1 MVWFRPGWLREGPG
15 IDKDA
20 PPKTGLALFFEI
32 FEREFWQLLK
42 LNLLFAV
49 CAAPLVTFGPAR
61 AALSRCTVNM
71 VRDLPNDVFYDFRQA
86 MKRDFRRNA
95 AVGLAE
101 LFGIGLLLAAAS
113 LPAVRESA
121 AVSGVLL
128 ALALLAALP
137 LGYLW
142 PMLAAVDLPARAAAR
157 NALALAF
164 ACPQHSLPALGVCGL
179 IFGLCF
185 GLLPLSLPLVLF
197 VPFGIGSFVMS
208 FAAWS
213 DIRRLVIRNDSN
225 GGI

>member
-1 MVWFRPGWLREGPG
+1 MVWLRPGWLREGPG

-121 AVSGVLL
+121 ALSGGLL

-142 PMLAAVDLPARAAAR
+142 PMLAAVDLPTRAAVR

-164 ACPQHSLPALGVCGL
+164 ACPQHSLPALGICGL

-197 VPFGIGSFVMS
+197 GPFGIGSFVMS

>member
-121 AVSGVLL
+121 ALSGGLL

-142 PMLAAVDLPARAAAR
+142 PMLAAVDLPTRAAVR

-164 ACPQHSLPALGVCGL
+164 ACPQHSLPALGICGL

-208 FAAWS
+208 FDAWS

>member
-1 MVWFRPGWLREGPG
+1 MVWLRPGWLREGPG

-32 FEREFWQLLK
+32 FEREFWQILK
-42 LNLLFAV
+42 LNLLFVV

-71 VRDLPNDVFYDFRQA
+71 VRDIPNDVFSDFRRARKQ
-86 MKRDFRRNA
+86 DFRRNA

-113 LPAVRESA
+113 LPAVQESA
-121 AVSGVLL
+121 ALSAGLF
-128 ALALLAALP
+128 AAALLAALP

-142 PMLAAVDLPARAAAR
+142 PLLAAVDLPVRAAVR
-157 NALALAF
+157 NALGLAF
-164 ACPQHSLPALGVCGL
+164 ACPQHSLPALGVCVLLGV
-179 IFGLCF
+179 LCF
-185 GLLPLSLPLVLF
+185 GLFPLSLPLMLF
-197 VPFGIGSFVMS
+197 VPFGVGSFTTS

-213 DIRRLVIRNDSN
+213 DIRRLVLQNDSN

>member
-1 MVWFRPGWLREGPG
+1 MVWLRPGWLREGPG

-32 FEREFWQLLK
+32 FEREFWQILK
-42 LNLLFAV
+42 LNLLFVV

-71 VRDLPNDVFYDFRQA
+71 VRDIPNDVFSDFRRALKQ
-86 MKRDFRRNA
+86 DFRRNA

-113 LPAVRESA
+113 LPAVQESA
-121 AVSGVLL
+121 ARSAGLF
-128 ALALLAALP
+128 AAALLAALP

-142 PMLAAVDLPARAAAR
+142 PLLAAVDLPVRAAVR
-157 NALALAF
+157 NALGLAF
-164 ACPQHSLPALGVCGL
+164 ACPQHSLPALGVCVLLGV
-179 IFGLCF
+179 LCF
-185 GLLPLSLPLVLF
+185 GLFPLSLPLMLF
-197 VPFGIGSFVMS
+197 VPFGVGSFTTS

-213 DIRRLVIRNDSN
+213 DIRRLVLQNDSN

>member
-1 MVWFRPGWLREGPG
+1 MVWLRPGWLREGPG

-32 FEREFWQLLK
+32 FEREFWQILK
-42 LNLLFAV
+42 LNLLFVV

-71 VRDLPNDVFYDFRQA
+71 VRDIPNDVFSDFRRALKQ
-86 MKRDFRRNA
+86 DFRRNA

-113 LPAVRESA
+113 LPAVQESA
-121 AVSGVLL
+121 ALSAGLF
-128 ALALLAALP
+128 AAALLAALP

-142 PMLAAVDLPARAAAR
+142 PLLAAVDLPVRAAVR
-157 NALALAF
+157 NALGLAF
-164 ACPQHSLPALGVCGL
+164 ACPQHSLPALGVCVLLGV
-179 IFGLCF
+179 LCF
-185 GLLPLSLPLVLF
+185 GLFPLSLPLMLF
-197 VPFGIGSFVMS
+197 VPFGVGSFTTS

-213 DIRRLVIRNDSN
+213 DIRRLVLQNDSN

>member
-1 MVWFRPGWLREGPG
+1 MVWLRPGWLREGPG

-32 FEREFWQLLK
+32 FEREFWQILK
-42 LNLLFAV
+42 LNLLFVV

-71 VRDLPNDVFYDFRQA
+71 VRDIPNDVFSDFRRALKQ
-86 MKRDFRRNA
+86 DFRRNA

-113 LPAVRESA
+113 LPAVQESA
-121 AVSGVLL
+121 ALSAGLF
-128 ALALLAALP
+128 AAALLAALP

-142 PMLAAVDLPARAAAR
+142 PLLAAVDLPVRAAVR
-157 NALALAF
+157 NALGLAF
-164 ACPQHSLPALGVCGL
+164 ACPQHSLPALGVCVLLGV
-179 IFGLCF
+179 LCF
-185 GLLPLSLPLVLF
+185 GLVPLSLPLMLF
-197 VPFGIGSFVMS
+197 VPFGVGSFTTS

-213 DIRRLVIRNDSN
+213 DIRRLVLQNDSN

>member
-1 MVWFRPGWLREGPG
+1 MVWLRPGWLREGPG

-32 FEREFWQLLK
+32 FEREFWQILK
-42 LNLLFAV
+42 LNLLFVV

-71 VRDLPNDVFYDFRQA
+71 VRDIPNDVFSDFRRALKQ
-86 MKRDFRRNA
+86 DFRRNA

-113 LPAVRESA
+113 LPAVQESA
-121 AVSGVLL
+121 ALSAGLF
-128 ALALLAALP
+128 AAALLAALP

-142 PMLAAVDLPARAAAR
+142 PLLAAVDLPVRAAVR
-157 NALALAF
+157 NALGLAF
-164 ACPQHSLPALGVCGL
+164 ACPQHSLPALGVCALLGV
-179 IFGLCF
+179 LCF
-185 GLLPLSLPLVLF
+185 GLFPLSLPLMLF
-197 VPFGIGSFVMS
+197 VPFGVGSFTTS

-213 DIRRLVIRNDSN
+213 DIRRLVLQNDSN